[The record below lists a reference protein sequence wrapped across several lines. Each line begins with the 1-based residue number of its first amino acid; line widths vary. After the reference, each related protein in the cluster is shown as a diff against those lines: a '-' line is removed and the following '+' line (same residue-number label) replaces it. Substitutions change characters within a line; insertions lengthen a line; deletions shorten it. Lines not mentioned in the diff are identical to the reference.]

1 MRKHRRPRRE
11 IVCDDAGVRKLRSAW
26 FSLLRDGL
34 AMDKIT
40 IGIDEVGNGALY
52 GPIAVAGVINLT
64 GWHLPGVKDSKKV
77 RSEARRQVLAG
88 EIRHNTVW
96 CLAMVLSSN
105 MDRFGG
111 AGPTLDALNV
121 HVARSL
127 VARVRE
133 VYPTTPIEVVMDG
146 QGESRR
152 EGDYYIRH
160 LPKADAL
167 VYEVSAASLL
177 AKVAVDDWIT
187 RQVKAQPDLGKYGLT
202 SSRGYGTPEHTAALL
217 RFGPTPEHRQD
228 ACKTRM
234 KNEGRGHGNPPPER
248 W

>member
-1 MRKHRRPRRE
+1 MRKDRRPRRE

-26 FSLLRDGL
+26 FSLLRDGRV
-34 AMDKIT
+34 MDKIT

-64 GWHLPGVKDSKKV
+64 GWNLPGVKDSKKV

-105 MDRFGG
+105 MGQFGG
-111 AGPTLDALNV
+111 PGPTLNALNT
-121 HVARSL
+121 HVAQTL
-127 VARVRE
+127 VARIRE
-133 VYPTTPIEVVMDG
+133 VYPSAAIEVVMDG
-146 QGESRR
+146 QGESRHV
-152 EGDYYIRH
+152 GDYYIRH

-187 RQVKAQPDLGKYGLT
+187 RQVEMHPDLGKYGLT
-202 SSRGYGTPEHTAALL
+202 FSRGYGTTSHLEAL
-217 RFGPTPEHRQD
+217 RSFGLTSEHRPE
-228 ACKTRM
+228 ACRKFL
-234 KNEGRGHGNPPPER
+234 KNADQQT
-248 W
+248 